1 MGLDANYPAVTMNDP
16 NGHVT
21 VYNQDHLPI
30 GQLGPTPFES
40 PSVNVTCKRKA
51 WDDADWYRL
60 LNPEGWPFPAD
71 EAYGDTGVPS
81 ESIQPSS
88 CGPSREKG
96 LAQSAAEVSSIIPAC
111 AAYMT
116 WAACRPDPS
125 SGSSTTTSSGKS
137 ASMR

>member
-71 EAYGDTGVPS
+71 ETHELNPG
-81 ESIQPSS
+81 QPYPIPQCASG
-88 CGPSREKG
+88 CPIKIGQAAAG
-96 LAQSAAEVSSIIPAC
+96 ALAIGAVAA
-111 AAYMT
+111 AAAWRRKRRALGT
-116 WAACRPDPS
+116 A
-125 SGSSTTTSSGKS
+125 
-137 ASMR
+137 